1 MLFDRLA
8 GFASGP
14 VLRGER
20 VSLRLPSL
28 RDHAAWAALRLQ
40 SRTFLERWE
49 PPWPPDALDR
59 AAFRRRVRR
68 GQDEARMSTAFAFLV
83 FRHEDDRLVGGIAL
97 SDIRRGIAQSGDI
110 GYWTGA
116 PFASRGY
123 MTDALRTVVDFAFED
138 LRLNRVAAACLPEN
152 GASRAV
158 LRKAG
163 FREEGVARA
172 YLNINGRF
180 ADHLLFG
187 VLASDPRPWH
197 RNAIRHGG
205 STVKPGVIIGS

>member
-1 MLFDRLA
+1 VLFDRLA
-8 GFASGP
+8 GFVPGP

-20 VSLRLPSL
+20 VTLRLPLL
-28 RDHAAWAALRLQ
+28 RDHAAWASLRLQ
-40 SRTFLERWE
+40 SRGFLERWE

-59 AAFRRRVRR
+59 ASFRRRVRR
-68 GQDEARMSTAFAFLV
+68 GQDEARLATAYAFLI
-83 FRHEDDRLVGGIAL
+83 FRREDDALLGGIAL
-97 SDIRRGIAQSGDI
+97 SDVRRGIAQSGDI

-116 PFASRGY
+116 PFAAQGY

-152 GASRAV
+152 APSRAV
-158 LRKAG
+158 LSKAG

-180 ADHLLFG
+180 ADHVLFG
-187 VLASDPRPWH
+187 VLAADPRPW
-197 RNAIRHGG
+197 RHNGHSPAG
-205 STVKPGVIIGS
+205 LVKPGVSIGP